1 MPTYVFENQD
11 TGEVTELQM
20 RMSELDDFKK
30 NNPEMKQI
38 ITGVNLMYNSQ
49 SAKNNKDGG
58 WNELMSKMADAN
70 PGSDVANKY
79 KKKSIKDV
87 KIDQVKKKHGF

>member
-1 MPTYVFENQD
+1 MPTYVFENTT
-11 TGEVTELQM
+11 TGEIEEHV
-20 RMSELDDFKK
+20 MSWKDLDAFKEES
-30 NNPEMKQI
+30 PHLKQI

-70 PGSDVANKY
+70 PGSDVA
-79 KKKSIKDV
+79 KKHKQKSIKDV